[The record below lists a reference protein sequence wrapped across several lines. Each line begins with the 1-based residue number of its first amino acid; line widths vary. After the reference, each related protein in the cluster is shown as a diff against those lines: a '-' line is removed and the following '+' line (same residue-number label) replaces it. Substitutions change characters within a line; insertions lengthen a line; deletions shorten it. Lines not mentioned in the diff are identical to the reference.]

1 MCTCTI
7 TFKIRKVS
15 CFYISATSIF
25 NIVSRSNKY
34 YSDSCAEWSSPEY
47 ALDYLQ
53 VADKIPH
60 RNEGEQVLL
69 EYIPTDAKK
78 ILDLGT
84 GDGRLIKLLRSK
96 QEQERNERQHQQLL
110 LSSSLIII
118 AVDVSPAMLE
128 KARNYFKDDNSVRII
143 EHDLSYPISDKLIT
157 EEKEKEE
164 LERQFDAIISGLAI
178 HHLTHERKYS
188 LYKEV
193 YNLLKP
199 GGVFC
204 NLDHVASPTLRL
216 HKQFLAKTTYKK
228 EDKSNKLLDMQT
240 QLKWLEEIGFIDVDC
255 YWKWLEL
262 ALLIGVKPCPE
273 VES

>member
-1 MCTCTI
+1 M
-7 TFKIRKVS
+7 
-15 CFYISATSIF
+15 SI
-25 NIVSRSNKY
+25 SNKY
-34 YSDSCAEWSSPEY
+34 YSDSCTEWSSPEY
-47 ALDYLQ
+47 VLDYLR

-69 EYIPTDAKK
+69 EYIPKDAKK

-96 QEQERNERQHQQLL
+96 QEQQRNERQHQQLSL
-110 LSSSLIII
+110 PLSLIII
-118 AVDVSPAMLE
+118 AIDVSPAMLE
-128 KARNYFKDDNSVRII
+128 KARNYFKDDNSIRII

-157 EEKEKEE
+157 EEKEKES
-164 LERQFDAIISGLAI
+164 ERQFDAIISGLAI

-204 NLDHVASPTLRL
+204 NLDHVASPTPRL

-228 EDKSNKLLDMQT
+228 EDKSNKLLDIQT

-262 ALLIGVKPCPE
+262 ALLIGIKP
-273 VES
+273 VH